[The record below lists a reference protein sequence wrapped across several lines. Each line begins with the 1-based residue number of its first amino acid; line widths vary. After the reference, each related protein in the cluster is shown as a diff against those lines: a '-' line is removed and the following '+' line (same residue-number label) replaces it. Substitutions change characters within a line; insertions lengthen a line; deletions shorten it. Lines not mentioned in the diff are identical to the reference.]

1 MKKLFLK
8 IKQFVIDT
16 IRFFT
21 HDIWRISS
29 IDGSV
34 KRVGLYNLLKSFV
47 LAIRNISGAQLNIRA
62 GALTYSTLL
71 SIVPILAVLFAIAR
85 GFGFQNIVQS
95 ELFRYFSGQEDLLRK
110 AMNFIDQ
117 SLEYAKGGVFLGIGI
132 VLLLYTVFSLLSKI
146 ESNFNDIWQI
156 KRARSYVRQFTD
168 YLALIIITPVFLILN
183 AGFSLLLS
191 TAAGQE
197 HILSWAIAP
206 VAKVIP
212 YLITV
217 LLFVFLYMY
226 VPNTKVKFG
235 SALFAGLFTGIAF
248 QIFQIL
254 YISGQIWI
262 SKYNAIYGSFAALPL
277 LLLWLQLSWFICLFG
292 AELAFAHQN
301 VSKFDFEQ
309 ETKNISRRY
318 RDFILLTVM
327 YIIVKR
333 FETGEK
339 PYTADV
345 LSEQYRIPTQLASD
359 TLDTLLK
366 IGLIVETP
374 AEDDKVVPA
383 YIPALDIGRISVGY
397 LFDKLDTYG
406 SEDFRIDIKN
416 DFSKEWQTILNM
428 REMVCQRENTV
439 LIKDLQYGEVDEGIH
454 I

>member
-8 IKQFVIDT
+8 IKQFVLNA
-16 IRFFT
+16 IRFVT

-29 IDGSV
+29 TDGKT
-34 KRVGLYNLLKSFV
+34 KRIGLFNLLKSFI
-47 LAIRNISGAQLNIRA
+47 LAIRNINGSQLNIRS

-95 ELFRYFSGQEDLLRK
+95 ELFRYFSGQEELLRK
-110 AMNFIDQ
+110 AMTFIDQ
-117 SLEYAKGGVFLGIGI
+117 SIEYAKGGVFLGVGL
-132 VLLLYTVFSLLSKI
+132 VLLLYTVFSLFSKI
-146 ESNFNDIWQI
+146 ENNFNDIWQI
-156 KRARSYVRQFTD
+156 KHGRPYVRQFTD
-168 YLALIIITPVFLILN
+168 YLALLVITPVFLICN
-183 AGFSLLLS
+183 AGFSIMLN

-206 VAKVIP
+206 VAKAIP

-235 SALFAGLFTGIAF
+235 SALFAGIFTGVAF

-292 AELAFAHQN
+292 AALAFAHQN

-333 FETGEK
+333 FETGQT
-339 PYTADV
+339 PYTADAI
-345 LSEQYRIPTQLASD
+345 SERFRIPTQLTSD
-359 TLDTLLK
+359 TLDVLLK

-374 AEDDKVVPA
+374 AEDDKVIPA
-383 YIPALDIGRISVGY
+383 YIPALDIGRLTVSY
-397 LFDKLDTYG
+397 LFEKADIYG

-416 DFSKEWQTILNM
+416 DFNREWQTILDI
-428 REMVCQRENTV
+428 RATV
-439 LIKDLQYGEVDEGIH
+439 RDKEDSTLLKDL
-454 I
+454 

>member
-8 IKQFVIDT
+8 IKQLIFDT
-16 IRFFT
+16 LRFFT
-21 HDIWRISS
+21 YDIWRISS
-29 IDGSV
+29 IDGST
-34 KRVGLYNLLKSFV
+34 KRVGLYNLLKSFI

-95 ELFRYFSGQEDLLRK
+95 ELFRYFSGQEALLQK
-110 AMNFIDQ
+110 AMSFIDQ
-117 SLEYAKGGVFLGIGI
+117 SIEYAKGGVFLGVGLI
-132 VLLLYTVFSLLSKI
+132 LLLYTVFSLLNKI

-156 KRARSYVRQFTD
+156 KHGRPYVRQFTD
-168 YLALIIITPVFLILN
+168 YLALIIITPVFLVCS
-183 AGFSLLLS
+183 AGFSILLN
-191 TAAGQE
+191 TASGQE

-206 VAKVIP
+206 VAKAIP
-212 YLITV
+212 YLITT

-226 VPNTKVKFG
+226 VPNTKVRFG
-235 SALFAGLFTGIAF
+235 SALFAGLFTGITF
-248 QIFQIL
+248 QLFQFL
-254 YISGQIWI
+254 YIGGQIWI

-333 FETGEK
+333 FETGDT
-339 PYTADV
+339 PYTADAI
-345 LSEQYRIPTQLASD
+345 SEHYRIPTQLTSD
-359 TLDTLLK
+359 TLDMLQK
-366 IGLIVETP
+366 IGLIAETP

-383 YIPALDIGRISVGY
+383 YIPAIDINRISVSF
-397 LFDKLDTYG
+397 LFERIDIYG
-406 SEDFRIDIKN
+406 SENFRIDIKN
-416 DFSKEWQTILNM
+416 DFSREWQTILNI
-428 REMVCQRENTV
+428 RETTYRKEDSV
-439 LIKDLQYGEVDEGIH
+439 LIKDL
-454 I
+454 

>member
-1 MKKLFLK
+1 MKKLFYK

-34 KRVGLYNLLKSFV
+34 KRVGLYNLLKSFI

-95 ELFRYFSGQEDLLRK
+95 ELFRYFSGQEELLRK
-110 AMNFIDQ
+110 AMGFIDQ
-117 SLEYAKGGVFLGIGI
+117 SIEYAKGGVFLGVGI
-132 VLLLYTVFSLLSKI
+132 ILLLYTVFSLLSKI

-156 KRARSYVRQFTD
+156 KRGRPYVRQFTD
-168 YLALIIITPVFLILN
+168 YLALLIITPVFLICS
-183 AGFSLLLS
+183 AGFSLLLN

-197 HILSWAIAP
+197 HIIGWAIAP
-206 VAKVIP
+206 VAKAIP
-212 YLITV
+212 YLITI

-235 SALFAGLFTGIAF
+235 SALFAGLFAGIAF

-301 VSKFDFEQ
+301 VNKFDFEQ
-309 ETKNISRRY
+309 EAKNISRRY
-318 RDFILLTVM
+318 RDFALLTVM

-333 FETGEK
+333 FETGDS
-339 PYTADV
+339 PYTADNI
-345 LSEQYRIPTQLASD
+345 SEQYRIPTQLTSD
-359 TLDTLLK
+359 TLDLLLK
-366 IGLIVETP
+366 IGLIAETP

-383 YIPALDIGRISVGY
+383 YIPALDIGKISVSY
-397 LFDKLDTYG
+397 LFEKVDTYG

-416 DFSKEWQTILNM
+416 DFNREWQTILNI
-428 REMVCQRENTV
+428 RERAYRHDNPV
-439 LIKDLQYGEVDEGIH
+439 LIKDL
-454 I
+454 

>member
-8 IKQFVIDT
+8 TRQFVVDT

-21 HDIWRISS
+21 YDIWRISS

-34 KRVGLYNLLKSFV
+34 KRVGLYNLLKSFI
-47 LAIRNISGAQLNIRA
+47 LAVRNIRGAQLNIRA

-71 SIVPILAVLFAIAR
+71 SIVPMLAVLFAIAR

-95 ELFRYFSGQEDLLRK
+95 ELFRYFSGQEVLLQK
-110 AMNFIDQ
+110 AMSFIDQ
-117 SLEYAKGGVFLGIGI
+117 SIEYAKGGVFLGVGI

-146 ESNFNDIWQI
+146 ENNFNDIWQI
-156 KRARSYVRQFTD
+156 KRGRPYIRQFTD
-168 YLALIIITPVFLILN
+168 YLALIVITPVFLILN

-206 VAKVIP
+206 VASVIP
-212 YLITV
+212 YLVTTA
-217 LLFVFLYMY
+217 LFVVLYMY
-226 VPNTKVKFG
+226 LPNTKVKFG
-235 SALFAGLFTGIAF
+235 SALFAGLFTGIVF
-248 QIFQIL
+248 QLFQAL
-254 YISGQIWI
+254 YIGGQIWI

-318 RDFILLTVM
+318 RDFILLAVTH
-327 YIIVKR
+327 IIIKR
-333 FETGEK
+333 FAEGK
-339 PYTADV
+339 APYTADQ
-345 LSEQYRIPTQLASD
+345 LSEQYRIPTQLTSD
-359 TLDTLLK
+359 TLDTLLR
-366 IGLIVETP
+366 IGILAETP

-383 YIPALDIGRISVGY
+383 YIPATDIGRMTVSY
-397 LFDKLDTYG
+397 LFERVDIYG
-406 SEDFRIDIKN
+406 SENFRIDIKN
-416 DFSKEWQTILNM
+416 DFAPEWRTILTM
-428 REMVCQRENTV
+428 RETVYHKEDSV
-439 LIKDLQYGEVDEGIH
+439 LIKDL
-454 I
+454 